1 LKPKL
6 HKGGLKMKKII
17 SIAVFALFM
26 ASCGS
31 PGIIPEMK
39 DFIAAFESKQKMDE
53 AVQKYA
59 SKAELIP
66 EAVQTCDLGKPNV
79 TKTEKK
85 EGRIVYT
92 AEAVVRTCD
101 KSPNAVGTIRI
112 FQVGWE
118 KGKIVSFEWLGPKGG
133 KVEY

>member
-1 LKPKL
+1 
-6 HKGGLKMKKII
+6 MKKFI
-17 SIAVFALFM
+17 SISIFAFFIIG
-26 ASCGS
+26 CGS

-39 DFIAAFESKQKMDE
+39 EFIAAFESKQKMTE

-66 EAVQTCDLGKPNV
+66 EAIQTCDLGKPNV

-118 KGKIVSFEWLGPKGG
+118 KGKIVCFEWLGPKGG